1 MRLNFEKFNQTRY
14 SSFRIFS
21 NKMTYT
27 SYQTSCVKINTN
39 TISTTSKIFS
49 LDEWKIDDATTEI
62 EDADFGKGSYYLI
75 WFRYFDFKYLEDHWG
90 RCSAGYWIMDL
101 WSKVLVGNTNLGVIS
116 VEMIL
121 GVIGKG
127 VPREK
132 KKKKIK
138 EEKKRRKTTT
148 LVGEVAWHSDGRKGP
163 R

>member
-1 MRLNFEKFNQTRY
+1 M
-14 SSFRIFS
+14 
-21 NKMTYT
+21 
-27 SYQTSCVKINTN
+27 
-39 TISTTSKIFS
+39 
-49 LDEWKIDDATTEI
+49 
-62 EDADFGKGSYYLI
+62 
-75 WFRYFDFKYLEDHWG
+75 
-90 RCSAGYWIMDL
+90 
-101 WSKVLVGNTNLGVIS
+101 GVIS

-127 VPREK
+127 VPRE